1 MGTFLHACHLAR
13 IDRGELERTTGIIE
27 HYLNQEGRIEVTPQN
42 ARLHTYGNLR
52 ITSAQRIAAT
62 RADRRTFWRLR
73 KAAGDPIADVAL
85 PILENRGMNGR
96 MANFLTGLSDNPE
109 RLHELGVALMKAHIN
124 ATIYDYDNCIGN
136 VPGLLS
142 PEQVAAYHHAV
153 FNQFGIGPQFWNNSS
168 GSWLFGGTLLNLP
181 ANLYRPVWCHA
192 CDFTGTGIGRPEG
205 F

>member
-27 HYLNQEGRIEVTPQN
+27 HYLNQEGRIEVTPQ
-42 ARLHTYGNLR
+42 
-52 ITSAQRIAAT
+52 
-62 RADRRTFWRLR
+62 
-73 KAAGDPIADVAL
+73 
-85 PILENRGMNGR
+85 
-96 MANFLTGLSDNPE
+96 
-109 RLHELGVALMKAHIN
+109 
-124 ATIYDYDNCIGN
+124 
-136 VPGLLS
+136 
-142 PEQVAAYHHAV
+142 
-153 FNQFGIGPQFWNNSS
+153 FWNNSN